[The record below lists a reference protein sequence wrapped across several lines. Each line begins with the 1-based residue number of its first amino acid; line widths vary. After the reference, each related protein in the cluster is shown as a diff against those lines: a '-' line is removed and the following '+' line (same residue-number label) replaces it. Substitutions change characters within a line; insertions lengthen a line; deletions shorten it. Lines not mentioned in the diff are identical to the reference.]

1 MARQQLDR
9 MIEANEPGAVKQWAH
24 NARLEIAMYLR
35 HVRGLLIPGIT
46 VSIVET
52 DTLEPESLDGWGDDA
67 LRIVVDEGRRQIDR
81 QSERFDRVRSGA
93 QFLFTTAL
101 ALLVVLGASAHRVL
115 DQEGVV
121 LRVAW
126 MIGLVAVAG
135 GTLGAAAILTVKA
148 EFGSIH
154 TALLSRSGPDPLRD
168 LAVAYTQQVRAGENT
183 LNARVTVY
191 RDAVWLVLVGA
202 LVQLI
207 VWITAV
213 A

>member
-1 MARQQLDR
+1 M
-9 MIEANEPGAVKQWAH
+9 ANEPGSVKQWAH

-35 HVRGLLIPGIT
+35 HVRGLLIPGIE
-46 VSIVET
+46 VAVVQT
-52 DTLEPESLDGWGDDA
+52 DTLEPESLDDWNDDA
-67 LRIVVDEGRRQIDR
+67 LQVIIDEGRRQIDR

-101 ALLVVLGASAHRVL
+101 ALLVVLGAAAHRIL
-115 DQEGVV
+115 HQEGVV

-126 MIGLVAVAG
+126 VLGLAAVAG
-135 GTLGAAAILTVKA
+135 GALGAAAILTVKA

-154 TALLSRSGPDPLRD
+154 TALLSRSGPDPIRD

-183 LNARVTVY
+183 VNARLTVY
-191 RDAVWLVLVGA
+191 RDAVWLVLIGA

>member
-1 MARQQLDR
+1 MTRGTS
-9 MIEANEPGAVKQWAH
+9 PVKEWAH
-24 NARLEIAMYLR
+24 NARLEVTMYLR

-46 VSIVET
+46 VAIVQT
-52 DTLEPESLDGWGDDA
+52 DTLEPGSLDGWDDDA
-67 LRIVVDEGRRQIDR
+67 LWIVVDEGRRQIDR
-81 QSERFDRVRSGA
+81 QAGRFDRIRSGA
-93 QFLFTTAL
+93 QLLFTTAL

-115 DQEGVV
+115 HREGVV
-121 LRVAW
+121 LSVGW
-126 MIGLVAVAG
+126 VVGLVAVAS

-154 TALLSRSGPDPLRD
+154 TALLSRSGPEPLRE

-202 LVQLI
+202 LAQLI

>member
-1 MARQQLDR
+1 MTNAS
-9 MIEANEPGAVKQWAH
+9 ESSAVAQWAH
-24 NARLEIAMYLR
+24 TARLEIGMYLR

-46 VSIVET
+46 VSILRT
-52 DTLEPESLDGWGDDA
+52 DAIEPGSLADWDDDA
-67 LRIVVDEGRRQIDR
+67 LGIVVDEGRRQLDR

-93 QFLFTTAL
+93 QLLFTTAL
-101 ALLVVLGASAHRVL
+101 ALLVVLGASAQRVL
-115 DQEGVV
+115 DHDGLV
-121 LRVAW
+121 LQSAW
-126 MIGLVAVAG
+126 VLGLVAVASG
-135 GTLGAAAILTVKA
+135 MLGAAAILTVKT
-148 EFGSIH
+148 EFGGIH
-154 TALLSRSGPDPLRD
+154 TALLSHSGPEPLRE
-168 LAVAYTQQVRAGENT
+168 LAVAYTQQVSTGENT

>member
-1 MARQQLDR
+1 

-24 NARLEIAMYLR
+24 NARLETTMYLR
-35 HVRGLLIPGIT
+35 HVRGLLIPGVT
-46 VSIVET
+46 VAIVQT

-115 DQEGVV
+115 DHEGVV

-126 MIGLVAVAG
+126 SIGLVAVAG

-154 TALLSRSGPDPLRD
+154 TALLSRSGPEPLRD

-202 LVQLI
+202 LVQLV

>member
-1 MARQQLDR
+1 MTKRTS
-9 MIEANEPGAVKQWAH
+9 AVKEWVH
-24 NARLEIAMYLR
+24 NARLEIVMYLR

-46 VSIVET
+46 VAIVQT
-52 DTLEPESLDGWGDDA
+52 DTLEPEPLDGWGDDA
-67 LRIVVDEGRRQIDR
+67 LQIVIDEGRRQIDR
-81 QSERFDRVRSGA
+81 QSDRFDRIRSSA

-115 DQEGVV
+115 HREGVV
-121 LRVAW
+121 LSAGWV
-126 MIGLVAVAG
+126 IGLLAVAG
-135 GTLGAAAILTVKA
+135 GTLGTAAILTVKA

-154 TALLSRSGPDPLRD
+154 TALLSRSGPAPLRD